1 MATPSKLKIC
11 VLGIGLLM
19 VLYIA
24 YPAKENKLLSE
35 YNFEYQEFLKFSE
48 NFNKKYSTEDH
59 NQRFQ
64 IYNDNIKAIRVFNTY
79 TKDFVLAANKF
90 ADMTPSEFSEKYSRE
105 IKAKPAKNYEP
116 LLRLKANPQVQD

>member
-79 TKDFVLAANKF
+79 KRLYPGSKQIRRYDPIRIFRKVLKRNK
-90 ADMTPSEFSEKYSRE
+90 S
-105 IKAKPAKNYEP
+105 KAC
-116 LLRLKANPQVQD
+116 